1 MRLLLSLLVNGGGE
15 CMSSSSIL
23 PLGSAPFLSSFSP
36 SACFGIDTNGCKM
49 SKNLPLSLFLILVS
63 LIRSAEFL
71 KCYSC
76 ASFEYRVLFD
86 KDTSLS
92 RKVRVPKFDR
102 LCDLEEMV
110 QGFAPV
116 ENCHST
122 CVTIFEPQYFGGLQ
136 SLQRPFLYIRGCADH
151 IFSEMKDRPI
161 EVEFLHRSPICVK
174 LQLSQIYPQVQANE
188 IVQVCSC
195 DKDGC
200 NFDSIND
207 STTSKMNSA
216 FIVSVFI
223 IGFHL
228 FLF

>member
-1 MRLLLSLLVNGGGE
+1 MGGVLALLVVFFF
-15 CMSSSSIL
+15 SDSL
-23 PLGSAPFLSSFSP
+23 PPTPPIFCSFSVFEFFCELTP
-36 SACFGIDTNGCKM
+36 TDGRKM
-49 SKNLPLSLFLILVS
+49 KKLPSLFLILVS
-63 LIRSAEFL
+63 LIRSIESL

-116 ENCHST
+116 ETCHST

-188 IVQVCSC
+188 IVQESEYTIS
-195 DKDGC
+195 
-200 NFDSIND
+200 SIGPESIHSRN
-207 STTSKMNSA
+207 SLVRTTD
-216 FIVSVFI
+216 FIN
-223 IGFHL
+223 GQR
-228 FLF
+228 

>member
-1 MRLLLSLLVNGGGE
+1 MRQFPPLFF
-15 CMSSSSIL
+15 IL
-23 PLGSAPFLSSFSP
+23 A
-36 SACFGIDTNGCKM
+36 
-49 SKNLPLSLFLILVS
+49 S
-63 LIRSAEFL
+63 LIRSVECL

-116 ENCHST
+116 ETCHST

-151 IFSEMKDRPI
+151 IFSEMKNRPI

-207 STTSKMNSA
+207 STSPHLNSF
-216 FIVSVFI
+216 FIVIFFLS
-223 IGFHL
+223 G
-228 FLF
+228 FLFFNW